1 MTNSLSLYMN
11 KAKQKMT
18 SFWRNEQGIGTLE
31 VVLIIAVVV
40 IIFIVFK
47 DFIVGYVNKLV
58 NQSQGKLDDTFK

>member
-1 MTNSLSLYMN
+1 MTSNWNLKLDNAKN
-11 KAKQKMT
+11 KLT

-47 DFIVGYVNKLV
+47 DFIVGYVKKMVNGSENKL
-58 NQSQGKLDDTFK
+58 NDAFN